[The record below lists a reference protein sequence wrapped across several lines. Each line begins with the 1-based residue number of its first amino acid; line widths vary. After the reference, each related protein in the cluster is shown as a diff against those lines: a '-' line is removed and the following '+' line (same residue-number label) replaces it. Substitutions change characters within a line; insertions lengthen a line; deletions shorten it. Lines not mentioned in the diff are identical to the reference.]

1 MSLWGRDMVLKISAA
16 AVAAALITS
25 LPASAALIVLEKPAA
40 PVSTQQ
46 GGFLYQGSTP
56 GTQTSGVLG
65 VSGVWYDKIKLKAI
79 VMTGVAPHQP
89 IPSLIGQGRQ
99 VTLKDAL
106 AQVVPRQFK
115 VNVPPADSAVLVDWR
130 ASGNW
135 LAAVDDLLVSR
146 RMSAVLDWRAM
157 SLSLKSAPV
166 TVQVP
171 SAGATPSSTFLAGVE
186 PVTGSSFSVRKDA
199 APAFASSSNF
209 VAPKPVPIQVWK
221 AEAGTTL
228 RDVLTGWAKKARWEL
243 VWDSS
248 IDYPIQATFIQYG
261 DFLSAAQKTIELY
274 KKASDPLY
282 GDAYP
287 DQRLIIIIPAKKEG
301 AEK

>member
-40 PVSTQQ
+40 PVSTPQ

-106 AQVVPRQFK
+106 AQVVPRQFT

-171 SAGATPSSTFLAGVE
+171 AAGATPSSSFLTGAE
-186 PVTGSSFSVRKDA
+186 PTTASSFSVRKDA
-199 APAFASSSNF
+199 APAFASSANF
-209 VAPKPVPIQVWK
+209 VAPKPVQVQVWK
-221 AEAGTTL
+221 AEMGTTL
-228 RDVLTGWAKKARWEL
+228 REVFTAWAKKANWNV

-248 IDYPIQATFIQYG
+248 VDYPIEAAFVQSG
-261 DFLSAAQKTIELY
+261 DFLSAVQKTVELY
-274 KKASDPLY
+274 KKASYPLY

-287 DQRLIIIIPAKKEG
+287 EQRLIIITAQKEG
-301 AEK
+301 SKK

>member
-1 MSLWGRDMVLKISAA
+1 
-16 AVAAALITS
+16 
-25 LPASAALIVLEKPAA
+25 
-40 PVSTQQ
+40 
-46 GGFLYQGSTP
+46 
-56 GTQTSGVLG
+56 SGVLG

-171 SAGATPSSTFLAGVE
+171 AAGATPSSTFLAGVE
-186 PVTGSSFSVRKDA
+186 PATGSSFSVRKDA